1 MCELELEDD
10 DWIKKIEEED
20 KLYNDF
26 YYEKNESVLIY
37 YLYINLNNEIGHIKK
52 ENFILK
58 NSTMYKEKLLYLLRT
73 NSIFNDIR
81 YSLLTIHQYNIDL
94 LPEEVLLYLK
104 SPKNYNFFNKISISD
119 IKFQDTISLFQD
131 LNSIYIVYKERKKKL
146 KDTKRIYS
154 KKRNNKTKKL
164 I

>member
-1 MCELELEDD
+1 MCELELEED

-20 KLYNDF
+20 NLYNDF

-81 YSLLTIHQYNIDL
+81 YSLLNIHQYNIDL